1 MKSSSKTRPHK
12 CQKKILKDQNISQ
25 ILFGEKDYNSKTF
38 FANQY
43 HNTKGAIVKH
53 HHLRFCRL
61 ADDGAVKV
69 EDILVEVQQQVQ
81 LRPRINAILEFILFG
96 EKKYF

>member
-1 MKSSSKTRPHK
+1 MKVLRN
-12 CQKKILKDQNISQ
+12 QNISQ
-25 ILFGEKDYNSKTF
+25 ILLGEKDYNSKTF

-53 HHLRFCRL
+53 HHLRFCCL

-81 LRPRINAILEFILFG
+81 LRPRIQVIVGFILL
-96 EKKYF
+96 EKNFF